1 MKKSKDN
8 YYNKGNDNDSNIK
21 QYKTKGSFVKN
32 KNKTIYNNSSQNN
45 RITNLEKNAF
55 FSDKY
60 NKIKKYRFDKF
71 DEYDK
76 NKSWEIKNN
85 DSSIIKHK
93 NKTNADLDII
103 DILTI
108 KVIWA
113 DILINSFIK
122 KYIMKIK

>member
-60 NKIKKYRFDKF
+60 NKIKKYRVDKF

-76 NKSWEIKNN
+76 NKS
-85 DSSIIKHK
+85 
-93 NKTNADLDII
+93 
-103 DILTI
+103 
-108 KVIWA
+108 
-113 DILINSFIK
+113 
-122 KYIMKIK
+122 